1 MAYPLLDELPHP
13 DSAPQLLILLALVL
27 EHLLYL
33 FEDLE
38 GVRQVYILGE
48 GHVLLAPGAV
58 LSVPCVLVLEADL
71 ANDCFAAGCYQ
82 PLSLLIADHTG
93 VSFMALM
100 NSSSAKACVILV
112 CSARLPSDAGY
123 GRCCLIWVRAD
134 ILGSSPPLF
143 PPCGYIPMF

>member
-1 MAYPLLDELPHP
+1 MAYSLLDELPQP

-38 GVRQVYILGE
+38 GVRQVHILGE

-58 LSVPCVLVLEADL
+58 LSIPCVLVLEADL
-71 ANDCFAAGCYQ
+71 ANDCFATGCYQ

-100 NSSSAKACVILV
+100 NSSSAKAWVVLD

-123 GRCCLIWVRAD
+123 GRCCL
-134 ILGSSPPLF
+134 L
-143 PPCGYIPMF
+143 

>member
-1 MAYPLLDELPHP
+1 MAYPLLDELPQP
-13 DSAPQLLILLALVL
+13 GSAPQLLILLVLVL

-33 FEDLE
+33 LEDLE

-58 LSVPCVLVLEADL
+58 LSIPCVLVLEADL

-93 VSFMALM
+93 VVLHGSDELVLREGLGCPRMLSQAALG
-100 NSSSAKACVILV
+100 C
-112 CSARLPSDAGY
+112 RLWS
-123 GRCCLIWVRAD
+123 LLSH
-134 ILGSSPPLF
+134 LG
-143 PPCGYIPMF
+143 